1 VRKEDMIYCRYNH
14 TLINIKKLIHV
25 SLYIKNGTG
34 KSTTKQATAHGAF
47 NYVIRIKMKCGC
59 TKY

>member
-1 VRKEDMIYCRYNH
+1 MIYCRYNH

-34 KSTTKQATAHGAF
+34 KSATKQATAHGAF